1 MMQLLWNKRRLA
13 WLGVGLVAGTLVI
26 GRQPSSPFPVAADA
40 SARTAAPQAAAPV
53 EIELV
58 QTPGQFETKGLRLKP
73 GNYVFKIVNRGI
85 GHEVGFYLQEKDRN
99 GRAVKGSDAGHVQD
113 GETRKTKVVRLN
125 RGTYV
130 YSCPLNPTPH
140 YTITVE

>member
-1 MMQLLWNKRRLA
+1 MMSLLWNKPRLV
-13 WLGVGLVAGTLVI
+13 WLGVGLATVTLVI
-26 GRQPSSPFPVAADA
+26 GRPQPLSFLVSADSLGPA
-40 SARTAAPQAAAPV
+40 AAPQAAAPV

-58 QTPGQFETKGLRLKP
+58 QTPGQFETKGLKLKP

-99 GRAVKGSDAGHVQD
+99 GRAVKGSDAGHVRD
-113 GETRKTKVVRLN
+113 GETKKTKVVRLN